1 VHITDAP
8 YAVDQEDLLE
18 KLVFAEFVFGY
29 LHQKAS
35 FLVLPSQVGKLTNF
49 YGRTHLSVNF
59 KEISNGN

>member
-18 KLVFAEFVFGY
+18 KLVFAEFVLGH

-35 FLVLPSQVGKLTNF
+35 YLGLPSQVGKLANF
-49 YGRTHLSVNF
+49 
-59 KEISNGN
+59 